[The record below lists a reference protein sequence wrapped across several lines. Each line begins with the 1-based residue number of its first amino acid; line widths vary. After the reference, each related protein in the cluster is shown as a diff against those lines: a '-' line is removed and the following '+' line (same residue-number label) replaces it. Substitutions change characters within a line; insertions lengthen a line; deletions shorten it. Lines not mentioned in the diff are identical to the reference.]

1 MASSIDSNRVGPA
14 VLALVKAAR
23 RGLDEAAD
31 ETAPGARYVTAH
43 LAALRAA
50 AAIVAARGQAS
61 SGRSEPRSVWEM
73 LPQAEPSLAEWAA
86 LFAGGAGRRS
96 AAEAGLPRASTPSD
110 ADDLLQDARAFVTA
124 AEAALGIAA

>member
-1 MASSIDSNRVGPA
+1 MASSNDTNRVGPA

-23 RGLDEAAD
+23 RGLDEAAG

-50 AAIVAARGQAS
+50 AAIVAARGQSS
-61 SGRSEPRSVWEM
+61 SGRSKPRSVWEM

-86 LFAGGAGRRS
+86 HFAAGAGRRA
-96 AAEAGLPRASTPSD
+96 AAEAGLPRAAALSD
-110 ADDLLQDARAFVTA
+110 ADALLRDAQTFVTA